1 MTCCGNGIDCD
12 CSSLSS
18 CPKCGPPP
26 PPPYAACT
34 AGCGAGAEA
43 GKQECLSTQGVPG
56 HICSPGC
63 NAGKKSPAVQDC
75 PAMPTTAGVTAKP
88 WCDYCMTGFMSR
100 LQSGGINGSGTG
112 TSGLNSSDAEIPT
125 QCALIC
131 TATSTKA
138 GPYKADG
145 CPSGATC
152 KPFSLDPDPC
162 ETTHVDLPCSKTK
175 TCGMCTYP

>member
-1 MTCCGNGIDCD
+1 
-12 CSSLSS
+12 
-18 CPKCGPPP
+18 
-26 PPPYAACT
+26 
-34 AGCGAGAEA
+34 
-43 GKQECLSTQGVPG
+43 
-56 HICSPGC
+56 
-63 NAGKKSPAVQDC
+63 
-75 PAMPTTAGVTAKP
+75 
-88 WCDYCMTGFMSR
+88 
-100 LQSGGINGSGTG
+100 
-112 TSGLNSSDAEIPT
+112 
-125 QCALIC
+125 LIC